1 MSSINAPVIFTHH
14 APGET
19 RAVAIGANG
28 RPFRLFSE
36 RWSGNQDRARYGQV
50 SNARL
55 RAFADGLQGAFLELT
70 SGEEA
75 FLRLKSRDG
84 LTEGAL
90 LRVVVR
96 SEARFEKLARV
107 ARIEGPMVERMA
119 FELWCEQMP
128 APPLSDVREDPDRVA
143 MAFDQAGAAST
154 TLPNGGR
161 LHIERTRALTAFDV
175 DTGGRK
181 GKGSAGARALA
192 ANREAAVEMARQV
205 SLRGLGGN
213 LVLDCLDPLN
223 ATSRHQIQ
231 SAVQS
236 AFSDLGM
243 DGVKTLKPSPLGLL
257 EVSVP
262 WRVMP
267 MEDQIAANPAEAHLL
282 ELLREAQREATAAPM
297 QFFEL
302 CLGGPTWQAYLSRRT
317 DADEAIDK
325 HFSGRLTV
333 SESPGP
339 DSRIVKR

>member
-1 MSSINAPVIFTHH
+1 MSSIDAPVIFTHH

-19 RAVAIGANG
+19 RAVAIGADG
-28 RPFRLFSE
+28 HPFRLFSE
-36 RWSGNQDRARYGQV
+36 RWSGNQDRARFGQV

-55 RAFADGLQGAFLELT
+55 RAFADDLQGAFLQLT

-84 LTEGAL
+84 LNEGAL

-107 ARIEGPMVERMA
+107 ARIEGAMTERTA
-119 FELWCEQMP
+119 FQLWCEQMP
-128 APPLSDVREDPDRVA
+128 APSVSEVTEDHDRVA
-143 MAFDQAGAAST
+143 MAFDEAEAAST

-175 DTGGRK
+175 DTAGRK

-192 ANREAAVEMARQV
+192 ANREAAAEMVRQV

-213 LVLDCLDPLN
+213 LVLDCLEPLN
-223 ATSRHQIQ
+223 AASRQQIQ
-231 SAVQS
+231 SAVQT
-236 AFSDLGM
+236 AFNDLGL

-257 EVSVP
+257 EASVP

-267 MEDQIAANPAEAHLL
+267 MEDQINANPAETYLL
-282 ELLREAQREATAAPM
+282 ELLRDGQREAIAAPM

-302 CLGGPTWQAYLSRRT
+302 CLGGPTWQAYLSRRP
-317 DADEAIDK
+317 DADKAIDK